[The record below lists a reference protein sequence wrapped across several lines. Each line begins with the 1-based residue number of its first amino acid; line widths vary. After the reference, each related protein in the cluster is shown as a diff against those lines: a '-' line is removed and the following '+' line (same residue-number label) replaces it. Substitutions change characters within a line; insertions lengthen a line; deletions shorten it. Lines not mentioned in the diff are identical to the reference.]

1 MQAVLSAI
9 ARGRAAIDAHPLYAW
24 MADPGVPLGRRF
36 VFAPLFA
43 NFILGFSDLNRW
55 FLRYPEP
62 RDGYEAAINAHTE
75 EDETHS
81 ALFLEDWRE
90 LGFDAELGW
99 GVEDT
104 MAWYYT
110 APETEVF
117 RRYAMRLTRM
127 CVETPDPLVRFGLM
141 EAIETCGH
149 VFFGHTAP
157 LAEELSRRTGAALR
171 YFGPYHLARETGTLI
186 DADDLFESV
195 VLTPEQRRRAV
206 ALVEEVFA
214 MFTVKNDHLLA
225 YAQAATSGAAVPRPA
240 QAARPRSR
248 SAGRCGRCTPS
259 SRAQPVRW
267 ASGSPSGR
275 RRWPRTRSWR
285 GCPRPPPTRSRG
297 CGRSCRCGSRTSW
310 ATPTS

>member
-90 LGFDAELGW
+90 LGFDAQLGW

-110 APETEVF
+110 APETEV
-117 RRYAMRLTRM
+117 REPAPARCAS
-127 CVETPDPLVRFGLM
+127 P
-141 EAIETCGH
+141 
-149 VFFGHTAP
+149 TAR
-157 LAEELSRRTGAALR
+157 SG
-171 YFGPYHLARETGTLI
+171 
-186 DADDLFESV
+186 
-195 VLTPEQRRRAV
+195 RRR
-206 ALVEEVFA
+206 
-214 MFTVKNDHLLA
+214 
-225 YAQAATSGAAVPRPA
+225 SCRSRPRPWS
-240 QAARPRSR
+240 RRSR
-248 SAGRCGRCTPS
+248 SARPAT
-259 SRAQPVRW
+259 
-267 ASGSPSGR
+267 SGSTWCSG
-275 RRWPRTRSWR
+275 TRST
-285 GCPRPPPTRSRG
+285 CS
-297 CGRSCRCGSRTSW
+297 
-310 ATPTS
+310 